1 MKINVPLQVWFNNA
15 FSEKYCDKKKELQ
28 LTVEVP
34 ANIFRPSADKLT
46 DVTAPSCSMKHFR
59 IALINKSF
67 IYIHDFKE
75 KKNGFF
81 QNQALQSQRYKASHI
96 SNIYNNEYICCP
108 NYTEIANIYLKM
120 DFITPMKP
128 CSLSHSF

>member
-1 MKINVPLQVWFNNA
+1 MFLFRSGLMLSVKSIVI
-15 FSEKYCDKKKELQ
+15 KKKLQ

-75 KKNGFF
+75 KKKWF
-81 QNQALQSQRYKASHI
+81 
-96 SNIYNNEYICCP
+96 
-108 NYTEIANIYLKM
+108 
-120 DFITPMKP
+120 
-128 CSLSHSF
+128 LSKSSSPVTKI